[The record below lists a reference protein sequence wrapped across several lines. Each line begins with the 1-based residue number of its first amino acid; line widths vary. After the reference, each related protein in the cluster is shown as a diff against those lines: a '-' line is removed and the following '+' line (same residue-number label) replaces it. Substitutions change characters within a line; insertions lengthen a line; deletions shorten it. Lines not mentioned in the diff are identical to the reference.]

1 MQSVWFTCEYINQT
15 LRSLKTLEKQYVVVC
30 YSQDQSSVFVFT
42 LHEAFRCCARR
53 PQRLLFFLSLQIKTC
68 SISDWCVPE
77 AVWCV
82 PTRPSSDISWA
93 QQLCYSFAKTSCLAG
108 RHMFMTVAIS
118 HFVIGS
124 YSRSALIQYNIYCI
138 GRWGGVSVCLH
149 VLSHG
154 RFKRIFLDAEP
165 FLKKRS
171 VFTI

>member
-1 MQSVWFTCEYINQT
+1 MSSHADKSKIKI
-15 LRSLKTLEKQYVVVC
+15 KTLEKQYVLVC
-30 YSQDQSSVFVFT
+30 YSQDQSSVFVFR
-42 LHEAFRCCARR
+42 LHEAFRCCTQR

-77 AVWCV
+77 VVRCV
-82 PTRPSSDISWA
+82 PTRSSSDISWA
-93 QQLCYSFAKTSCLAG
+93 QQFCYSFAKTSCLAG

-124 YSRSALIQYNIYCI
+124 YSRSSWSENHDTVQYILRWPL
-138 GRWGGVSVCLH
+138 GRCQCVFACVKPWKIEEDV
-149 VLSHG
+149 
-154 RFKRIFLDAEP
+154 IFLDAES